1 MLHKPGT
8 INTGDFAQ
16 MPFAGGPMSLYVL
29 RLRDGNCI
37 VLDAPNE
44 DSARERAKSLAASE
58 VATPRKLDSFVVQFA
73 LTDEGELTA
82 TILGKDT
89 VSELHQHEYPML
101 QAANAQSYMD
111 FDASETDSKT
121 DAVLFNSD
129 VNLHTQQWDKRD
141 KEILR
146 FAVEQ
151 ERLRFSN

>member
-1 MLHKPGT
+1 
-8 INTGDFAQ
+8 
-16 MPFAGGPMSLYVL
+16 MSLYVL

-58 VATPRKLDSFVVQFA
+58 VATARKLDSFVVQVA

-82 TILGKDT
+82 TILDKDT

-101 QAANAQSYMD
+101 QAANTQSYMD

-121 DAVLFNSD
+121 DTVLFNSD

-141 KEILR
+141 KESLR